1 MNSIPTE
8 KNTTDGS
15 NMSAPNMS
23 APNMSAPNTS
33 APNTSTPKTNSFSF
47 NRILLKAKYSLYSAL
62 VFFLFANPE
71 TILILQRFFGK
82 FVTFITPGGA
92 PTIAGIFINTGLF
105 FFTMLSLMLLPS
117 E

>member
-1 MNSIPTE
+1 MNSVPTE
-8 KNTTDGS
+8 KNTTDNANTS
-15 NMSAPNMS
+15 V
-23 APNMSAPNTS
+23 PNTS
-33 APNTSTPKTNSFSF
+33 VPKTNSFSF

-71 TILILQRFFGK
+71 TILILQRFFGR

-105 FFTMLSLMLLPS
+105 FLTMLSLMLLPS

>member
-1 MNSIPTE
+1 MNLCPNRMNSVPTDTA
-8 KNTTDGS
+8 KS
-15 NMSAPNMS
+15 V
-23 APNMSAPNTS
+23 
-33 APNTSTPKTNSFSF
+33 KTNGTNTFSF
-47 NRILLKAKYSLYSAL
+47 NRIMLKAKYSLYSAL

-105 FFTMLSLMLLPS
+105 FLTMLSLMLLPS

>member
-1 MNSIPTE
+1 MNSQTPPTDL
-8 KNTTDGS
+8 KSTTTDNGRS
-15 NMSAPNMS
+15 GQF
-23 APNMSAPNTS
+23 T
-33 APNTSTPKTNSFSF
+33 F
-47 NRILLKAKYSLYSAL
+47 NRFFLKAKYSLYSTL

-105 FFTMLSLMLLPS
+105 FLTMLSLMLLPS